1 MIDKNSHII
10 IKKSRYE
17 EHEEHSSAW
26 KLAFADLMVSL
37 MCVFL
42 VLWALEISD
51 DEEKEQI
58 IQYFRTGEL
67 SVKQTSIYSDNNN
80 FVISPIPATGK
91 DNKTEIDDLINTA
104 LVQGEYNT
112 QEQLQFL
119 MAKLDNFAES
129 INAGNNIFIE
139 VIPDGLRIVL
149 ADSDEHKM
157 FASGSVQLT
166 PFYEDL
172 LLEFA
177 SIFNKIE
184 NGVVITGHTDAA
196 LYKDSSISNWEL
208 SSQRANVA
216 RKTMEVGGLKQEN
229 IKQVVGLADTKPL
242 DSVNKFNSINR
253 RVEVM
258 VLTRQAV
265 AKMDNIYKGD
275 NDSLYSK
282 IVKHKNES
290 AQIALKNEPVTR
302 FTEMN

>member
-1 MIDKNSHII
+1 MLDKNSLII
-10 IKKSRYE
+10 IKKARHE

-58 IQYFRTGEL
+58 IKYFRTGEL
-67 SVKQTSIYSDNNN
+67 SVKQSSIYSDNNT
-80 FVISPIPATGK
+80 FIISPVPASGK
-91 DNKTEIDDLINTA
+91 DNETEIDDLLNTA

-119 MAKLDNFAES
+119 MAKLDNFADS

-139 VIPDGLRIVL
+139 VTPDGLRIVL
-149 ADSDEHKM
+149 TDSVEHKM
-157 FASGSVQLT
+157 FALGGAQLT

-184 NGVVITGHTDAA
+184 NGLVITGHTDAA
-196 LYKDSSISNWEL
+196 LYKHNSVSNWEL

-216 RKTMEVGGLKQEN
+216 RQTMEVGGLKQEN
-229 IKQVVGLADTKPL
+229 IKQVIGLADTRPL
-242 DSVNKFNSINR
+242 DSVNKLNSINR

-258 VLTRQAV
+258 ILTRQAV
-265 AKMDNIYKGD
+265 AKMNDIYESR
-275 NDSLYSK
+275 NESLYSK
-282 IVKHKNES
+282 IVQHKNES
-290 AQIALKNEPVTR
+290 AQIALKNAPVTR
-302 FTEMN
+302 FNQVN